1 MRPRPPQN
9 VAASVRQRLLNL
21 PRERGEEFQFV
32 LNRYASERLLHRLS
46 LSPYSN
52 EFLLKGATLFAVWKG
67 EAHRP
72 TLDLD
77 LEAWGERAPEYL
89 QRVFQDLCAIESAE
103 DGLTFDPASLR
114 IQAMKELQRYPGFRV
129 HLTAF
134 LANAKIPLQIDIGY
148 GDAIVPGPVEVQYP
162 TLLDHPAP
170 VLQVYPMETV
180 VAEKFQAM
188 VVLGMVNTRMKDFY
202 DLWVLARGFEFQGA
216 DLSRAIGATFERRQT
231 PIPTEAPVAFRTEF
245 HEDAGKVRDWKAF
258 IRRSRLLEEPPAL
271 SDVCG
276 FLDGFLMPPS
286 QAALSGAAFRARW
299 APPGP
304 WALS

>member
-72 TLDLD
+72 TMDLD
-77 LEAWGERAPEYL
+77 FEAWGERAPEYL
-89 QRVFQDLCAIESAE
+89 QEVFTDLCAIEDADE
-103 DGLTFDPASLR
+103 GLRFDPDSIR
-114 IQAMKELQRYPGFRV
+114 VQAMKELQRYPGFRV
-129 HLTAF
+129 SLTAY
-134 LANAKIPLQIDIGY
+134 LATARIPLQVDIGY
-148 GDAIVPGPVEVQYP
+148 GDAIVPGPVEVQFP
-162 TLLDHPAP
+162 TLLDHAAP
-170 VLQVYPMETV
+170 VLQAYPMETV

-188 VVLGMVNTRMKDFY
+188 VLLGMVNTRMKDFY

-231 PIPTEAPVAFRTEF
+231 RIPLEAPVAFRPEF
-245 HEDAGKVRDWKAF
+245 HEDPGKVRDWKAF
-258 IRRSRLLEEPPAL
+258 LNRIRLLEEPPTL
-271 SDVCG
+271 SKVCG

-286 QAALSGAAFRARW
+286 QAVSSGASFEARW
-299 APPGP
+299 VPPGP
-304 WALS
+304 WVSS